1 MRKLACL
8 DSSTGSWA
16 LLYDIAWGFL
26 YEPRWEKFQV
36 CTMFRSNMNC
46 ILVPQNDNKSAT
58 TCALAELDAR
68 TLTIKVPHLRL

>member
-1 MRKLACL
+1 
-8 DSSTGSWA
+8 
-16 LLYDIAWGFL
+16 
-26 YEPRWEKFQV
+26 
-36 CTMFRSNMNC
+36 MFRSNMNC